1 MAPST
6 VERTRERSSRR
17 MTIAAALPVLLAA
30 ALGTA
35 APNAAA
41 QIPLGAT
48 GPDFTKTALGG
59 GPVSVS
65 QYAGKVVVL
74 YLLGYS

>member
-1 MAPST
+1 MLGLRPTA
-6 VERTRERSSRR
+6 VRR
-17 MTIAAALPVLLAA
+17 LRAAFAAALLLAGFACA
-30 ALGTA
+30 AL
-35 APNAAA
+35 A

-59 GPVSVS
+59 GSVSIS

-74 YLLGYS
+74 FLLGYS

>member
-1 MAPST
+1 
-6 VERTRERSSRR
+6 
-17 MTIAAALPVLLAA
+17 MTIADALSVLLAA
-30 ALGTA
+30 ALGNA

-48 GPDFTKTALGG
+48 GPDFTKTALGS
-59 GPVSVS
+59 GPVSLS

>member
-1 MAPST
+1 MPGLRPA
-6 VERTRERSSRR
+6 VARAVRAAG
-17 MTIAAALPVLLAA
+17 AAAVLSLGLATA
-30 ALGTA
+30 AL
-35 APNAAA
+35 A

-74 YLLGYS
+74 FLLGYS